1 MVTKLY
7 EDDNT
12 IILSFNDLLVEK
24 EVLEINRISWTQ
36 YLL

>member
-24 EVLEINRISWTQ
+24 EVLEINRIS
-36 YLL
+36 